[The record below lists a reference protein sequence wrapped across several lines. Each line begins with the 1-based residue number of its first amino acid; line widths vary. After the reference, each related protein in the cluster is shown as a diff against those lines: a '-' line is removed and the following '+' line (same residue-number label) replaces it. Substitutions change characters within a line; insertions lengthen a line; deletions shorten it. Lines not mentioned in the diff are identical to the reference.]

1 MAITPI
7 TRRAAL
13 AASGLLLGD
22 GRRNAGKE
30 EDFQRVLD
38 GDGDPRHA
46 LCGFAGMAF
55 DRPDAPART
64 AVALGRAHIES
75 DRAMSTESPMRIASI
90 SKHVT
95 TIGFLR
101 LFEQGKIG
109 LDDDVSDPLGFRLR
123 HPLFPGTPITP
134 RRLLSHTSGVRNGP
148 SYPVPFG
155 RPLSAALVKGGAQ
168 YDNGAWW
175 SPAKEPPGW
184 FAYSDANFAIVAQLI
199 ERLSGERFDHYMTA
213 HVFAPLK
220 LDCGFNWSGVTQA
233 ARSRAA
239 ALYRKGVDE
248 NHFQPDGPWI
258 AQLDVDPPPAPA
270 IPVVR
275 APEAKDRPLDSYVPG
290 ENGFVF
296 APQGGLRASV
306 RDLAT
311 IARLLAN
318 GGALGDPGGGV
329 RLLKPA
335 TVALMRT
342 PVWRYDPAHPNG
354 EPYGGGGILA
364 YGLGT
369 CILTGA
375 QGPNGDDLFPGCGG
389 WVGHLGEA
397 YGLLSGLWVNPKTGA
412 GMVYMLNGVSS
423 PHAQNPGVRSA
434 YTWQEERLATDLAS
448 T

>member
-1 MAITPI
+1 MASGVI
-7 TRRAAL
+7 TRRATL
-13 AASGLLLGD
+13 TAASGLLLG
-22 GRRNAGKE
+22 AGQRDAGTSG
-30 EDFQRVLD
+30 DFQRILD

-55 DRPDAPART
+55 DRPDTPART
-64 AVALGRAHIES
+64 AVALGRAHVDP
-75 DRAMSTESPMRIASI
+75 DRAMSVDSPMRIASI

-101 LFEQGKIG
+101 LFERGKIG

-123 HPLFPGTPITP
+123 HPLFPATPITP
-134 RRLLSHTSGVRNGP
+134 RRLLSHASGVRNGP

-155 RPLSAALVKGGAQ
+155 RPLSAALVPGGLQ
-168 YDNGAWW
+168 YDDGGWW
-175 SPAKEPPGW
+175 SPASEPPGW
-184 FAYSDANFAIVAQLI
+184 FAYSDANFALIAQLI
-199 ERLSGERFDHYMTA
+199 ERLSGERFDRYMTA
-213 HVFAPLK
+213 QVFAPLK
-220 LDCGFNWSGVTQA
+220 LDCGFDWSGVTDA

-239 ALYRKGVDE
+239 GLYRKGMDE

-258 AQLDVDPPPAPA
+258 AQLDAAPPPAPD
-270 IPVVR
+270 IPVVL

-306 RDLAT
+306 RDLTT

-318 GGALGDPGGGV
+318 GGALGGV
-329 RLLKPA
+329 RILKPE
-335 TVALMRT
+335 TIALMRT

-369 CILTGA
+369 CIFTGTA
-375 QGPNGDDLFPGCGG
+375 GPNGDDLFPGCQG

-397 YGLLSGLWVNPKTGA
+397 YGLLSGLWIDPKTGA

-423 PHAQNPGVRSA
+423 PHAQNLGTRSA
-434 YTWQEERLATDLAS
+434 YTWQEERLANGLHR
-448 T
+448 

>member
-1 MAITPI
+1 MSPI
-7 TRRAAL
+7 TRRGSFVAAAGL
-13 AASGLLLGD
+13 MLGAGPKNASSAD
-22 GRRNAGKE
+22 
-30 EDFQRVLD
+30 DFQRILD

-55 DRPDAPART
+55 DRPDAPARA
-64 AVALGRAHIES
+64 AVALGRAHLDP
-75 DRAMSTESPMRIASI
+75 DRAMSVDSLMRIASI

-95 TIGFLR
+95 TIGFMR
-101 LFEQGKIG
+101 LVEQGKIG
-109 LDDDVSDPLGFRLR
+109 LEDDSSDHLGFRLR
-123 HPLFPGTPITP
+123 HPLFPATPITP
-134 RRLLSHTSGVRNGP
+134 RRLLSHTSGIRNGP

-155 RPLSAALVKGGAQ
+155 RPLSAALVEGGVQ

-175 SPAKEPPGW
+175 SPAAQPPGW
-184 FAYSDANFAIVAQLI
+184 FAYSDANFALIAQLI
-199 ERLSGERFDHYMTA
+199 ERLSGERFDRYMTA

-220 LDCGFNWSGVTQA
+220 LDCGFDWSGVSDA

-248 NHFQPDGPWI
+248 AHFQPDGLWV
-258 AQLDVDPPPAPA
+258 AQLDAAPPPAPV
-270 IPVVR
+270 ISIVR
-275 APEAKDRPLDSYVPG
+275 AAEAKDRPLDSYVSG

-318 GGALGDPGGGV
+318 GGALGDV
-329 RLLKPA
+329 RLLKPE
-335 TVALMRT
+335 TVAVMRT
-342 PVWRYDPAHPNG
+342 PVWCYDPAHPNG
-354 EPYGGGGILA
+354 ELYGGGGILA

-369 CILTGA
+369 CILTGVS
-375 QGPNGDDLFPGCGG
+375 GPNGDDLFPGCEG

-397 YGLLSGLWVNPKTGA
+397 YGLLSGLWIDPKTGA

-434 YTWQEERLATDLAS
+434 YTRQEERLAAALR
-448 T
+448 